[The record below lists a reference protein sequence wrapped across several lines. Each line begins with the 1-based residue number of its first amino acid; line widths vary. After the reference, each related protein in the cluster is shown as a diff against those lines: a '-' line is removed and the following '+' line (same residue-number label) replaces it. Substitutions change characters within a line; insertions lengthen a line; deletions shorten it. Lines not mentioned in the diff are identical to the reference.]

1 MRKKRNKK
9 FDFIWLCLAALLH
22 FGCDAEGLPEQVGS
36 DKLIGGLKER
46 LIANNSQ
53 GAAAVSGTNQGPSIV
68 PAGNQMSQQS
78 GSWQQ
83 PAMPTI
89 TIASY
94 NIQVFGTTKVGDR
107 WVLERLA
114 ATVRAFDVVAIQ
126 EIRANDQTLIEQF
139 IQAINSDG
147 SQYSYVIGPRV
158 GRTSSKE
165 QYAFVYNTK
174 RIVCLKEQAYTVSD
188 PANLLHRPSLVAH
201 FQVLAGGQA
210 QPFSFTLINIHTD
223 PDEIDTE
230 LNVLAD
236 VYKNV
241 RQYEY
246 PEDDIILL
254 GDLNCGPKEF
264 KALGQIPGIFPLIQN
279 VATNTRQT
287 KLYDNIVVD
296 GYSSQEFTGRSG
308 VWNLQQ
314 YYKITLDDALRL
326 SDHFPVWAEFSAY
339 EAVPQT
345 PAMATQPAP
354 PGQPLR

>member
-22 FGCDAEGLPEQVGS
+22 FGCDAEGLPERVGS
-36 DKLIGGLKER
+36 DKLIGGLKDR
-46 LIANNSQ
+46 LIANNGQ
-53 GAAAVSGTNQGPSIV
+53 GASAVSGANQGPSVV
-68 PAGNQMSQQS
+68 PAGNQLSQQS
-78 GSWQQ
+78 GAWQQ
-83 PAMPTI
+83 SAMPTI
-89 TIASY
+89 TIASF

-114 ATVRAFDVVAIQ
+114 ATIRAFDVVAIQ
-126 EIRANDQTLIEQF
+126 EIRSNDQTLIEQF

-165 QYAFVYNTK
+165 QYAYVYNTK

-223 PDEIDTE
+223 PDEIDSE

-339 EAVPQT
+339 EAVPQL
-345 PAMATQPAP
+345 PAMATQPTPA
-354 PGQPLR
+354 GQPIR

>member
-22 FGCDAEGLPEQVGS
+22 FGCDVEGLPEQVGS

-46 LIANNSQ
+46 LIANNGQ
-53 GAAAVSGTNQGPSIV
+53 GVAAASGTNQGPSIV
-68 PAGNQMSQQS
+68 PAGNQLSQQS
-78 GSWQQ
+78 GLWQQ
-83 PAMPTI
+83 PSMPTI
-89 TIASY
+89 TIASF

-107 WVLERLA
+107 WVLDRLA
-114 ATVRAFDVVAIQ
+114 ATIRAFDVVAIQ

-188 PANLLHRPSLVAH
+188 PSNLLHRPSLVAH

-223 PDEIDTE
+223 PDEIDSE

-246 PEDDIILL
+246 PEDDVILL
-254 GDLNCGPKEF
+254 GDLNCGPKDF
-264 KALGQIPGIFPLIQN
+264 KALGQIPGIYPLIQN

-339 EAVPQT
+339 EVVPQM
-345 PAMATQPAP
+345 PAMATQPSPA
-354 PGQPLR
+354 GQPVR